1 MYNLNVSR
9 HIFTSFAKRALF
21 ITFVLN
27 LTACFENAEVTSS
40 GGIGPSFIVLSGTPQ
55 SISNQSSLSIGVGGF
70 GVVAYKYKLGPPSVD
85 CTDSAGYNSGDD
97 ISVDPSIDLFSL
109 SDGQYTLCVVGKDL
123 IGWRDDNTATILNW
137 TIDTVPPPSVVNLT
151 GVPSPSINNITN
163 PTIVVSGIDIT
174 SYKYQLSIAADCT
187 NNALYSSDR
196 SVSIPITD
204 LLGNNGTG
212 DGVYTLCVIGADAAG
227 NWQST
232 AMVASTSWTK
242 DTLAPAILNVTSP
255 TTDGTYIN
263 PAVINVHINWSE
275 NVTVT
280 GTPTL
285 ELETGGVDTIVNYS
299 FTSGSQSQFNYTV
312 GTSDFNSDLNYT
324 STTALALGGGTI
336 QDLAGNT
343 AILTLPLLGDS
354 SSLAGS
360 KNLNVVMTVTVDPT
374 YTSGPNWNDYVL
386 NDGPDDY
393 TATNTVCSGAITNQ
407 FYNHCLHAGQ
417 MKKVE
422 VPGINSCTGLTL
434 FENLDVFDWVCKDLS
449 GTAIF
454 YTKGFKLEKG
464 LRDLIMPSGGW
475 QSNFVTIIEPV
486 SSTTI
491 AMSNPASWWTNP
503 VSPLPTSMASAQP
516 LSAPGT
522 VYYANGDL
530 NTMGYNIQ
538 ADKISIVTLGSSRLL
553 YTDNSG
559 TQINNCN
566 TTSGTITSPT
576 NASII
581 CGGGPPLLNIWVEA
595 SLVGNNGTHHAHS
608 ALTAASWR
616 FSRIHRTS
624 IENLSSNT
632 EHHAILFNRATPG
645 SGSNLISD
653 TSIFKAS
660 GGLEITNTTHNT
672 VINLKVADINS
683 SGSNTSGV
691 NLNSSANENR
701 FYWTQISNHTGSD
714 PQDAGILVDTIKNI
728 FVNTKITNITNAA
741 IKLTGTNGHGNIFS
755 QTVIAATQSHS
766 LILNG
771 SDNNI
776 FSHLTIANSPAS
788 GIHVPGG
795 NTNNNGF
802 NSVAITNVYNGIELL
817 LTTTGTL
824 NIFNNMAIGDYTGK
838 AINLVG
844 ANFTSDFTGY
854 LLAGSSP
861 MCIAAASGTDLNT
874 ACQYGPGFIFSP
886 ISTNIASDFVG
897 PVTAAG
903 DAINNAE
910 STGTASYSILALTIE
925 NWLNFDHIFRG
936 WGKDSVLFDAS
947 SQGVCNTAS
956 CRIWDW
962 RLKTSGS
969 ILLNTSDNGASPNA
983 PFTTGAC
990 AAPVDGNRKVVF
1002 ADATYTKTFLQNAI
1016 EILGDKIGNDNG
1028 LCESSEHCIYA
1039 PNIGAYQGEGINTTS
1054 SCTTSGTVSGATIFN
1069 YQSNGI

>member
-1 MYNLNVSR
+1 MGMYNLNVSR

-85 CTDSAGYNSGDD
+85 CTDSAGYSSGDD

-187 NNALYSSDR
+187 NNALYSSDQ

-204 LLGNNGTG
+204 ALGSNGAG
-212 DGVYTLCVIGADAAG
+212 DGLYTLCVIGADAAG

-232 AMVASTSWTK
+232 AAATSTSWTK
-242 DTLAPAILNVTSP
+242 DTLPPAVLSVTSP
-255 TTDGTYIN
+255 TTDGTYNN
-263 PAVINVHINWSE
+263 PAVINVQINWSE
-275 NVTVT
+275 NVTVI

-285 ELETGGVDTIVNYS
+285 ELETGSVDTIVNHF
-299 FTSGSQSQFNYTV
+299 FTSGSQSHFNYTV
-312 GTSDFNSDLNYT
+312 GLNDFNSDLNYT
-324 STTALALGGGTI
+324 STSALALGGATI

-343 AILTLPLLGDS
+343 AILTLPNPTGTG
-354 SSLAGS
+354 SLAYL

-374 YTSGPNWNDYVL
+374 YVSGPNWNDYVR

-393 TATNTVCSGAITNQ
+393 TATDTVCSGAITNQ
-407 FYNHCLHAGQ
+407 FYNYCLHAGQ

-434 FENLDVFDWVCKDLS
+434 IENLNVFNWVCKNS
-449 GTAIF
+449 AGGTATF

-464 LRDLIMPSGGW
+464 LRDLITPSGW
-475 QSNFVTIIEPV
+475 QSNFVTIEL
-486 SSTTI
+486 SGTTI
-491 AMSNPASWWTNP
+491 IAKSNPASWWTNP
-503 VSPLPTSMASAQP
+503 VSSLPASTMSAQP
-516 LSAPGT
+516 LNTPGK
-522 VYYANGDL
+522 VYYADIDVD
-530 NTMGYNIQ
+530 TMGYNIQ

-624 IENLSSNT
+624 IKNLNLSTSD
-632 EHHAILFNRATPG
+632 HAILFNRASLD

-653 TSIFKAS
+653 TSIFNAS
-660 GGLEITNTTHNT
+660 GGLEIRNTTHNT
-672 VINLKVADINS
+672 VINLKVAHINS
-683 SGSNTSGV
+683 PSLDTSGV

-728 FVNTKITNITNAA
+728 FVNTKITNINNTA
-741 IKLTGTNGHGNIFS
+741 IKLNGANGHGNIFS

-776 FSHLTIANSPAS
+776 FSHLTIANSSAS
-788 GIHVPGG
+788 GIHVLDG
-795 NTNNNGF
+795 NTNKNGF
-802 NSVAITNVYNGIELL
+802 NSVAITNVADGIKLL
-817 LTTTGTL
+817 NTTTGTG
-824 NIFNNMAIGDYTGK
+824 NIFNNMAIGDYTSR
-838 AINLVG
+838 AINLAG

-874 ACQYGPGFIFSP
+874 ACQYGATFTPP
-886 ISTNIASDFVG
+886 IPTNIASDFFG
-897 PVTAAG
+897 PVTANDVSNG
-903 DAINNAE
+903 AE
-910 STGTASYSILALTIE
+910 STGIASYSALAFTIE
-925 NWLNFDHIFRG
+925 NWLDFDHIFRG
-936 WGKDSVLFDAS
+936 WGKDGTFGPS
-947 SQGVCNTAS
+947 SQGACNTAS

-962 RLKTSGS
+962 RLRTPGS
-969 ILLNTSDNGASPNA
+969 ILLNTSYNGVSPNPA
-983 PFTTGAC
+983 FTNGIC
-990 AAPVDGNRKVVF
+990 AGPVDGNRNVVF
-1002 ADATYTKTFLQNAI
+1002 ADAPYTKIFLQNAI
-1016 EILGDKIGNDNG
+1016 EILGDNTISNDDG
-1028 LCESSEHCIYA
+1028 LCESGENCVYA

-1054 SCTTSGTVSGATIFN
+1054 SCTTSGIVSGATIFN